1 MLALRGVPLVVGAVL
16 VFLGTLLLVL
26 VRPRNLSIGVSALLG
41 AAVCVLLGIVVPRNL
56 VTVFD
61 IVWNPTLT
69 FVAVVVISLVLDMG
83 GFFTWSALV
92 MLRLA
97 RGSAARAFV
106 YLLLLGAAVAAL
118 FTNDGAALI
127 LTPIVY
133 QQIKALRFG
142 RDAAFGFVMAA
153 GFIADTTSIP
163 LVVSNL
169 VNILDADYF
178 HIGFARYAM
187 IMVPVDLVSL
197 AASIAVLWLL
207 YRRAIPQRYDDT
219 LLSAPEAAIVD
230 RGLFGAGWIGLGV
243 LLVGYLLS
251 EPLGYPVAVPALAVA
266 AALLAIGGQRQV
278 VAVGPTLRDAPWR
291 IIVFAIGMYVVVY
304 GLQHAGLVAYL
315 ARWIALCAHQGL
327 VIGTVATGVTVAVL
341 SAIANNLPTT
351 LVGAL
356 AVAGAGATGATHL
369 GLVLANAVGA
379 DLGPKFTPIG
389 SLATLLWLH
398 VLSERGISIGWRR
411 YLRQGL
417 LLTLPV
423 LVVTLLALAG
433 MVALLH

>member
-1 MLALRGVPLVVGAVL
+1 MLRLAGVPLVVAAAL
-16 VFLGTLLLVL
+16 AFAGTLGLVL
-26 VRPRNLSIGVSALLG
+26 VRPRNLSIGVSALAG
-41 AAVCVLLGIVVPRNL
+41 AALCVALGIVVPHDL
-56 VTVFD
+56 LSVFD

-69 FVAVVVISLVLDMG
+69 FVAVVVISLVLDAA

-92 MLRLA
+92 MLRRA
-97 RGSAARAFV
+97 CGSAPRAFV
-106 YLLLLGAAVAAL
+106 YLLLLGAVVAAL

-153 GFIADTTSIP
+153 GFIADTTSLP

-197 AASIAVLWLL
+197 AASIGVLWLM
-207 YRRAIPQRYDDT
+207 YRRAIPQRYDVA
-219 LLSAPEAAIVD
+219 LLAAPRTAIVD
-230 RGLFGAGWIGLGV
+230 HRLFQAAWAGLAI
-243 LLVGYLLS
+243 LLIGYLLS
-251 EPLGYPVAVPALAVA
+251 GPLGYPVAVPALIVA
-266 AALLAIGGQRQV
+266 AALLVMGGARQV
-278 VAVGPTLRDAPWR
+278 VAIGQTLRDAPWR

-304 GLQHAGLVAYL
+304 GLQHARLVGYL
-315 ARWIALCAHQGL
+315 ARWLALCAHQGL
-327 VIGTVATGVTVAVL
+327 VIGTVGTGVTIAVV

-356 AVAGAGATGATHL
+356 AVAGSGATGATHL

-398 VLSERGISIGWRR
+398 VLAERGISIGWRR

-423 LVVTLLALAG
+423 LLVTLLALAG
-433 MVALLH
+433 MVAFVR